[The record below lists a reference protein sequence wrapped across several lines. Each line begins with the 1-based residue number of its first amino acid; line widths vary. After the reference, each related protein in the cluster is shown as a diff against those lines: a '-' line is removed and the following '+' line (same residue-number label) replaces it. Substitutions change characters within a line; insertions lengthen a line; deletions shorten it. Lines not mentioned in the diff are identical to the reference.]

1 MDAKTLLVDASYL
14 FKRSLHGVKNSYD
27 KQGHHI
33 GAVYGFLTKIRKLIK
48 DYTINKVVLA
58 WDGENGGIHRHQID
72 YMYKSNRKDKSW
84 YTPIELT
91 DEEIRAEKEK
101 KESVLLQ
108 RKRVQLYAEEL
119 FFRQLEVNDIEADD
133 LIAAYCV
140 KHHKTEDIL
149 LYTNDKDFLQL
160 LTLDIKIYL
169 ESVGKIVEA
178 GNFFEFFPY
187 FYKNAL
193 TLKILCG
200 DDSDMIEGV
209 KGIKETT
216 LLKHFPEL
224 IDSEVSVR
232 HICKRS
238 VEINEQR
245 KLEKKKPLA
254 AIANITS
261 NIDRLRM
268 NHQLMNLF
276 EPFLNEAAYQ
286 ALEDLSIP
294 LSADDRG
301 GNNLYKIVQ
310 EDDLLASYSNYGNY
324 SSYMQPFYQV
334 ISREKDLLKKFCQ
347 Q

>member
-1 MDAKTLLVDASYL
+1 MNTKTLLVDASYL
-14 FKRSLHGVKNSYD
+14 FKRSLHGVKHTYD
-27 KQGHHI
+27 KKGHHI

-48 DYTINKVVLA
+48 DFGINKVVLA
-58 WDGENGGIHRHQID
+58 WDGENGGISRHEID
-72 YMYKSNRKDKSW
+72 HMYKSNRKDKKW
-84 YTPIELT
+84 YVPIELS
-91 DEEIRAEKEK
+91 DEELRAEKEN
-101 KESVLLQ
+101 KESVLAQ
-108 RKRVQLYAEEL
+108 RKRVQYYGEEL
-119 FFRQLEVNDIEADD
+119 FFRNLEIQDTEADD
-133 LIAAYCV
+133 LIAAYCM
-140 KHHKTEDIL
+140 KHHKDEEII

-178 GNFFEFFPY
+178 GNFFEFFKY

-193 TLKILCG
+193 TIKILCG
-200 DDSDMIEGV
+200 DDSDMIEGI

-216 LLKHFPEL
+216 LLKNFPEL

-232 HICKRS
+232 QICKRS

-261 NIDRLRM
+261 NIERLKT
-268 NHQLMNLF
+268 NHRLMNLF

-286 ALEDLSIP
+286 ALEDLNIP

-301 GNNLYKIVQ
+301 GNNLYKMVQ

-334 ISREKDLLKKFCQ
+334 ISREKDLLKKYCQ